1 MKKLLT
7 VLLSAALVL
16 TMFASC
22 SKKDG
27 NENGN
32 DNNKNASETD
42 LVIGGI
48 GPLTGDYANY
58 GNSVKN
64 GATLAAK
71 EINEAGGVNGYTFVV
86 NFQDSQGD
94 PDSAVSAYGKLMD
107 SGMKVSLGGVLSG
120 ETTSVVAAAKDD
132 GILVLTP
139 SGSAKAAIEGS
150 DTAFRVCFSD
160 PSQGTASAKYINDNN
175 LPKDVAVFYAS
186 DVDYSK
192 GLYDTFAAEAKKLGI
207 NIKEVQTF
215 TADSSTDFSTQIAAI
230 KNSGV
235 KLIFMP
241 IYAAEAATFLTQA
254 KAAKAFSDDTIYY
267 GCDGLDGI
275 LQKIDNPENTENVMM
290 LTPYAADAPDEKTQH
305 FVSTY
310 KDAYNAVPD
319 QFAADGY
326 DAVYAIKA
334 AIEEAGLKPGA
345 EDDFNAKIVDAMT
358 KITVEGVTGTMT
370 WGADGETN
378 KAALAM
384 IIHDGVASL
393 YNADEAEAP
402 AADAE
407 TPAAD
412 GAEAEADAE
421 TAAE

>member
-27 NENGN
+27 NENSN
-32 DNNKNASETD
+32 DNKNASETD

-207 NIKEVQTF
+207 SIKEVQTF

-254 KAAKAFSDDTIYY
+254 KSAKAFSDDTIYY

-305 FVSTY
+305 FVSAY

-334 AIEEAGLKPGA
+334 AVEEAGLKPDA

-358 KITVEGVTGTMT
+358 KITVDGVTGTMT
-370 WGADGETN
+370 WGADGETS

-393 YNADEAEAP
+393 YNADET
-402 AADAE
+402 ADAE

-412 GAEAEADAE
+412 GAEADADAE

>member
-107 SGMKVSLGGVLSG
+107 SG
-120 ETTSVVAAAKDD
+120 
-132 GILVLTP
+132 ILVLTP

-192 GLYDTFAAEAKKLGI
+192 GLYDTFAAEAKELGI

-393 YNADEAEAP
+393 YNAD
-402 AADAE
+402 DAE
-407 TPAAD
+407 TPEAD